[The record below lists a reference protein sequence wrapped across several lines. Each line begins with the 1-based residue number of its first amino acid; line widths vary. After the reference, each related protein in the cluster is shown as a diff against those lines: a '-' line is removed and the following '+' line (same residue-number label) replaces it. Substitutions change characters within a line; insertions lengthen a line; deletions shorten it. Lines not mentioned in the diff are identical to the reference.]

1 MDCSKCAGCPIE
13 GWYKPYEPHTYK
25 NAQFFVVVDR
35 ITATGQK
42 EDRDIPKGTRN
53 MFIRHAQNEQFQPD
67 QFAFHPHT
75 LCAYDEAELTNKEQD
90 NVRKHCRVHMLDAI
104 EKYQPDAVLSMG
116 AEATKQALGRNV
128 QITKV
133 RGLGQDDADGVDVV
147 VMPVLHPGQALR
159 FPEQEPFLASD
170 MAAFGRLVDAGFD
183 TKKAG
188 DVQAGKYEVVMDLQK
203 LIDMD
208 PDDIAFDTETTGL
221 DWFRKGLNVR
231 SYNPKEHK
239 GAGWFRP
246 GFQILCMS
254 FTVAPGNKS
263 YIIPW
268 DQPDFPMP
276 ESMKPRIR
284 NQLRKLMCKPGR
296 KITGHNCVTPDTEV
310 LTKDGWL
317 RVDEYAGQDIMQWDP
332 ATKGMGFVQPS
343 AYIEKH
349 HKGDIYEWD
358 SQMLSQA
365 VTPEHRMYVSKA
377 VRRDVY
383 SAQRADEVGK
393 HSPNSTYLPLSG
405 VYQSDSEIQISAA
418 EARVME
424 AIRADGH
431 IEGQEGTTYVDWKF
445 KKARKIA
452 ALRLLLDDCGIPYYE
467 TEMVN
472 GVTRIRTRKDAT
484 IERVCALFSQGK
496 VYGPWVLDLPV
507 DARLAILHEAKNWDG
522 GGYQSEAGGYSLST
536 ADESTAVWF
545 QAMAH
550 ATGWRYTYTAR
561 KNDRGYSLAD
571 GVLYT
576 GTVTPRGDAKLQK
589 DAKVKEYDGMVYCFT
604 VPTSAFLVRRN
615 GRVSVT
621 GNCKFDNVAL
631 WMTEGI
637 RFEIGGDSNVLA
649 SLYDENAMQKDLAS
663 MTKIHVPE
671 IAGYSDWFD
680 AKYDKSRMWEVPWED
695 MVPYVGGD
703 TIAAY
708 KLERALYNK
717 VAEDAGNINYYH
729 RVSLPGLNAFA
740 SIETRGMKVDDKVAL
755 PTFQAYLTEDVE
767 KRRVAL
773 LEQIPG
779 SIKRKHVAEYKG
791 SSDPLSLSRAGF
803 MIDVLF
809 EHPDGFQLK
818 PQVFTK
824 STERLDSK
832 RQVPSTSSKDHLPY
846 FFDDEPFTR
855 ELAEYIKLNDLL
867 NKSVNNFQ
875 MKYLVDGY
883 VRPKYSIS
891 KTVTRRTSSMDPNG
905 QNFPK
910 RGQMAMT
917 YQRMFTAPKGWY
929 VISVDL
935 SQAEIRVAGEMARD
949 KVITQIYKQNGDIHV
964 STALIVAGITEEAFY
979 KLHKTEQK
987 LLRQKAKAVNFGFL
1001 YGMGWRKFIGYAKT
1015 DYGVEFTEREA
1026 KRIRDGFFKKYPG
1039 LANWHERTKKF
1050 VRAHKHVR
1058 SMSGLVRHL
1067 PMIDSPD
1074 EGTQASAERMAIN
1087 SPVQEFASSI
1097 GVAALGRMEK
1107 EVNPYYLKMIG
1118 FIHDALVAYVRM
1130 QHVAWGMRTI
1140 KYYLEN
1146 TPLEEWFGTKM
1157 NIPIL
1162 AEPSFGLN
1170 MGEMIEL
1177 PSFKMDEDFDFW
1189 NHPDMMDKDGKPI
1202 LDVPP
1207 QEEPE
1212 DDGWRHD
1219 SPYTDWQ
1226 YEEDEDVGDTAV
1238 VTRPRQVRSV
1248 EAAPAPRKV
1257 VMRKPKLQSIAQEET
1272 EALIKRV
1279 SRRRR

>member
-13 GWYKPYEPHTYK
+13 GWYTPYEPHTYK

-35 ITATGQK
+35 ITTTGQK

-75 LCAYDEAELTNKEQD
+75 LCAFDESELTNKEQD

-104 EKYQPDAVLSMG
+104 DKYQPDAVLSLG

-188 DVQAGKYEVVMDLQK
+188 EVQAGKYEVVMDLQK
-203 LIDMD
+203 LIDLD
-208 PDDIAFDTETTGL
+208 PDTIAFDTETTGL

-231 SYNPKEHK
+231 GYNPKEHK

-263 YIIPW
+263 YVIPW

-296 KITGHNCVTPDTEV
+296 KITGHN
-310 LTKDGWL
+310 L
-317 RVDEYAGQDIMQWDP
+317 
-332 ATKGMGFVQPS
+332 
-343 AYIEKH
+343 
-349 HKGDIYEWD
+349 
-358 SQMLSQA
+358 
-365 VTPEHRMYVSKA
+365 
-377 VRRDVY
+377 
-383 SAQRADEVGK
+383 
-393 HSPNSTYLPLSG
+393 
-405 VYQSDSEIQISAA
+405 
-418 EARVME
+418 
-424 AIRADGH
+424 
-431 IEGQEGTTYVDWKF
+431 
-445 KKARKIA
+445 
-452 ALRLLLDDCGIPYYE
+452 
-467 TEMVN
+467 
-472 GVTRIRTRKDAT
+472 
-484 IERVCALFSQGK
+484 
-496 VYGPWVLDLPV
+496 
-507 DARLAILHEAKNWDG
+507 
-522 GGYQSEAGGYSLST
+522 
-536 ADESTAVWF
+536 
-545 QAMAH
+545 
-550 ATGWRYTYTAR
+550 
-561 KNDRGYSLAD
+561 
-571 GVLYT
+571 
-576 GTVTPRGDAKLQK
+576 
-589 DAKVKEYDGMVYCFT
+589 
-604 VPTSAFLVRRN
+604 
-615 GRVSVT
+615 
-621 GNCKFDNVAL
+621 KFDNVAL

-703 TIAAY
+703 TIAAF
-708 KLERALYNK
+708 KLEKVLYEK

-755 PTFQAYLTEDVE
+755 PSFQAYLTEDVE

-809 EHPDGFQLK
+809 DHPDGFQLK

-910 RGQMAMT
+910 RGEMAMT

-979 KLHKTEQK
+979 KLHKTQQK

-1050 VRAHKHVR
+1050 VRANKYVR

-1107 EVNPYYLKMIG
+1107 EVNPHYLKMIG

-1189 NHPDMMDKDGKPI
+1189 NSPDMMDKEGK
-1202 LDVPP
+1202 LMLEVPP

-1212 DDGWRHD
+1212 DDGWRYD

-1226 YEEDEDVGDTAV
+1226 YEEDENVETAV
-1238 VTRPRQVRSV
+1238 AVRPRRVRSADV
-1248 EAAPAPRKV
+1248 APTPRKV
-1257 VMRKPKLQSIAQEET
+1257 VMRGPKMQSIAQQET

>member
-35 ITATGQK
+35 ITTTGQK

-296 KITGHNCVTPDTEV
+296 KITGHN
-310 LTKDGWL
+310 L
-317 RVDEYAGQDIMQWDP
+317 
-332 ATKGMGFVQPS
+332 
-343 AYIEKH
+343 
-349 HKGDIYEWD
+349 
-358 SQMLSQA
+358 
-365 VTPEHRMYVSKA
+365 
-377 VRRDVY
+377 
-383 SAQRADEVGK
+383 
-393 HSPNSTYLPLSG
+393 
-405 VYQSDSEIQISAA
+405 
-418 EARVME
+418 
-424 AIRADGH
+424 
-431 IEGQEGTTYVDWKF
+431 
-445 KKARKIA
+445 
-452 ALRLLLDDCGIPYYE
+452 
-467 TEMVN
+467 
-472 GVTRIRTRKDAT
+472 
-484 IERVCALFSQGK
+484 
-496 VYGPWVLDLPV
+496 
-507 DARLAILHEAKNWDG
+507 
-522 GGYQSEAGGYSLST
+522 
-536 ADESTAVWF
+536 
-545 QAMAH
+545 
-550 ATGWRYTYTAR
+550 
-561 KNDRGYSLAD
+561 
-571 GVLYT
+571 
-576 GTVTPRGDAKLQK
+576 
-589 DAKVKEYDGMVYCFT
+589 
-604 VPTSAFLVRRN
+604 
-615 GRVSVT
+615 
-621 GNCKFDNVAL
+621 KFDNVAL

-791 SSDPLSLSRAGF
+791 ASDPLSLSRAGF

-809 EHPDGFQLK
+809 EHPDGFQLT